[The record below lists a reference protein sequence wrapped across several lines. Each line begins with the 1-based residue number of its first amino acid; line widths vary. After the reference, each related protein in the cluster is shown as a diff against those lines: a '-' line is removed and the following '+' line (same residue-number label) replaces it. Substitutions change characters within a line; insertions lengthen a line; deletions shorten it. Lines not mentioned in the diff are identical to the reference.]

1 MKLKSVWREKMRFTA
16 EVDNH
21 SIPMDTKSPI
31 GEDTAA
37 TPKQMLMAAIC
48 GCTGMDVVA
57 LLKKYQQPLSKFEIE
72 AEASVTDGAHPIV
85 FKEVQLVFKL
95 EGVLEKEKV
104 LEFGLELEP
113 EVESIISS
121 SLRGIIIQSSIF
133 SLPVRTFLTF
143 IINSLLYFSPNFPSL
158 FITFFIIYA

>member
-104 LEFGLELEP
+104 LEAIMLSQTKYCSVSAMLSKAFPIHYTVQLNS
-113 EVESIISS
+113 ESIGAGSA
-121 SLRGIIIQSSIF
+121 QF
-133 SLPVRTFLTF
+133 
-143 IINSLLYFSPNFPSL
+143 
-158 FITFFIIYA
+158 